1 MSHQNLII
9 QNDSLFS
16 WGAIP
21 VPAQA
26 ISVCPA
32 KIKINSSEATSKKPH
47 PSMGAAFNIC
57 ALWRSRRLVLPM
69 ATAPLFYSRR
79 VSEWKIKHI
88 HDKMFTALF
97 TARRELAADPDA
109 DSRRTR

>member
-1 MSHQNLII
+1 
-9 QNDSLFS
+9 
-16 WGAIP
+16 
-21 VPAQA
+21 
-26 ISVCPA
+26 
-32 KIKINSSEATSKKPH
+32 
-47 PSMGAAFNIC
+47 MGAAFNIC

-97 TARRELAADPDA
+97 TARHELAADPDA